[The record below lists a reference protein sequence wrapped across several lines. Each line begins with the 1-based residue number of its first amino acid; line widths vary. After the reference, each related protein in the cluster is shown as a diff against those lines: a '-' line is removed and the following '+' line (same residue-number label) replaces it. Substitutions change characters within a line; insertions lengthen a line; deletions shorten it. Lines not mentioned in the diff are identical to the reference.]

1 MSTAPSIPD
10 LDHLMPGRP
19 PLLRLDHVHL
29 SFGRHEVLRD
39 LNLDLRK
46 GETTVIIGESGCG
59 KTVLLK
65 LLIGLLRPTSG
76 SVTFEGKVL
85 LDLSEPE
92 RVRQRLRFGFVFQG
106 AALFDSLTVFDNIA
120 FPLREHTSHTAAE
133 IESLV
138 WQQMQEVGLP
148 PALLSRR
155 PAELSGGQRKRVG
168 LARALILRPEV
179 VLYDEPTTGLDP
191 IMTDV
196 INELILLTHE
206 RYQVTSVVVSHDMK
220 TVAKVGQRVVM
231 LYPVGRL
238 RPNEAQIIFD
248 GDSAELLVCSD
259 PRVQQFVRGEAKS
272 RIDLGG
278 PSSADW

>member
-1 MSTAPSIPD
+1 MSTATSIPD
-10 LDHLMPGRP
+10 LDRLMPATP
-19 PLLRLDHVHL
+19 PLLRMDHVHL
-29 SFGRHEVLRD
+29 SFGQHEVLRD
-39 LNLDLRK
+39 LTLDLRK

-76 SVTFEGKVL
+76 TVTFDGQVL
-85 LDLSEPE
+85 LDLAEPE

-120 FPLREHTSHTAAE
+120 FPMREHTNRTEAE
-133 IESLV
+133 IEGLV

-148 PALLSRR
+148 PAILSRR

-196 INELILLTHE
+196 INELILLTHQ
-206 RYQVTSVVVSHDMK
+206 RCQVTSVVVSHDMK

-231 LYPVGRL
+231 LHPVGRL
-238 RPNEAQIIFD
+238 RPNEPQIIFD
-248 GDSAELLVCSD
+248 GDSAELLICSD

-272 RIDLGG
+272 RVDLGG